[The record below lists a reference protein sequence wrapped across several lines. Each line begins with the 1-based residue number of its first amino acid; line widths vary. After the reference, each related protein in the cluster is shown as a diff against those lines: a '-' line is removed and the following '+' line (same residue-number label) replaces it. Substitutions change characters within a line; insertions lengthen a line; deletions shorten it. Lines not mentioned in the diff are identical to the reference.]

1 MSIYPPPSER
11 VGIPE
16 YREPGEQ
23 ERAFLSLGLNDGQ
36 NLQHFLRIGK
46 KYIWLVLAGA
56 LLGTGL
62 GFVKNATTPKEYQ
75 STANIEIT
83 QDTADQFRMD
93 TGGGYDSGY
102 IDVTKLDTEIA
113 ILKSSTLAMKTIISL
128 HLEQNK
134 DFLPLG
140 SNHVWD
146 LSKIGD
152 RHGLIGLFEGGLA
165 AERYGHTNILDLSYT
180 ARNPELAA
188 MICNTLIDNYVEH
201 NFSQNY
207 AATEQVSEWLGKQL
221 GDLKNR
227 LEASQNHMLTVQ
239 KDIGLVGIDQ
249 TQSIVLSRLVDISH
263 DVSQAET
270 QRLVAQAKLITL
282 QSAPPDVLASL
293 SGDSVLVG
301 LKERVT
307 TLQAEYANL
316 NARYGAKNP
325 RLLENRAELA
335 EITQSM
341 KQEQAM
347 VITRAEQEVNAA
359 TQNQD
364 ALRGRLE
371 QEKNSAYMGNSK
383 AVEYSLARREY
394 EANRSLYDGLQQ
406 RLQEA
411 GIIAGLHST
420 NIRKIDPAD
429 APDFPSSPRKSVNL
443 SMGLLCGL
451 GFGLLLSFTI
461 EALDTNIK
469 SIYDIEER
477 LGLPMLG
484 VVPQVDTKLLS
495 PETFVRDATS
505 PLPGAWSRL
514 AEAYRSLRTTILLA
528 RAGTPPQVILVS
540 SAKPSEGKTSIT
552 TLEAIVFALNGAKVL
567 LIDSDLRRPSV
578 HLRFRIA
585 NKVGLTSVLTGKS
598 TLQEAIVPVEAVPSL
613 HLLPAGPIAPMP
625 AELLG
630 SLQMQRLIEGLRAN
644 YDFILI
650 DTPPVLTV
658 TDAAV
663 LVSISDGVVLVLR
676 YAQSSRNV
684 VARASEI
691 LLRSGAHLLGVVLN
705 AVDLQS
711 SDYAEYY
718 GRAYNDYYQ
727 SRVDVEE

>member
-1 MSIYPPPSER
+1 
-11 VGIPE
+11 
-16 YREPGEQ
+16 
-23 ERAFLSLGLNDGQ
+23 LNDGQ
-36 NLQHFLRIGK
+36 TLQHFLLIGK
-46 KYIWLVLAGA
+46 KYIWMVLVCAV
-56 LLGTGL
+56 LGTGA
-62 GFVKNATTPKEYQ
+62 GFMENATSPKEYR
-75 STANIEIT
+75 SSANIEIT
-83 QDTADQFRMD
+83 QDTADQFRVD

-102 IDVTKLDTEIA
+102 IDVAKLDTEIA
-113 ILKSSTLAMKTIISL
+113 ILKSSTLAMATIVSL
-128 HLEQNK
+128 HLDQNK
-134 DFLPLG
+134 DFLPPG
-140 SNHVWD
+140 SNYVFD
-146 LSKIGD
+146 LNKIRD
-152 RHGLIGLFEGGLA
+152 RHALIGMFEGGLA

-180 ARNPELAA
+180 ARNPQLAA
-188 MICNTLIDNYVEH
+188 DICNTLIANYVEH

-207 AATEQVSEWLGKQL
+207 TATEQVSNWLERQL
-221 GDLKNR
+221 GDLRKR
-227 LEASQNHMLTVQ
+227 LEASQEHMLTVQ

-263 DVSQAET
+263 DVTTAES
-270 QRLVAQAKLITL
+270 QRLVAEARLVTM
-282 QSAPPDVLASL
+282 QSAPPDVLATL
-293 SGDSVLVG
+293 SGDPVLMG
-301 LKERVT
+301 LKERMT
-307 TLQAEYANL
+307 SLQADYANL
-316 NARYGAKNP
+316 NAKYGDKNP
-325 RLLENRAELA
+325 KLLEIRSEMAEVTETMKREQGIVISRA
-335 EITQSM
+335 
-341 KQEQAM
+341 QE
-347 VITRAEQEVNAA
+347 EVNAA
-359 TQNQD
+359 KQNQE
-364 ALRGRLE
+364 ALQRRLD
-371 QEKNSAYMGNSK
+371 QEKSSAYMGNSK

-394 EANRSLYDGLQQ
+394 ESNRSLYDGLQQ

-443 SMGLLCGL
+443 TLGLLCGL
-451 GFGLLLSFTI
+451 GIGLVLSFLI

-469 SIYDIEER
+469 TIYDIEER

-484 VVPQVDTKLLS
+484 VVPQVDSKLLS

-505 PLPGAWSRL
+505 PIPGAWSRL
-514 AEAYRSLRTTILLA
+514 AEAYRALRTTILLS
-528 RAGTPPQVILVS
+528 RAGTPPQVILIS

-552 TLEAIVFALNGAKVL
+552 TLESIVFALNGARVL

-585 NKVGLTSVLTGKS
+585 NKVGLTSVLTGKAGPE
-598 TLQEAIVPVEAVPSL
+598 EAIVPVSALPTL
-613 HLLPAGPIAPMP
+613 HILPAGPIAPMP

-630 SLQMQRLIEGLRAN
+630 SLQMQRLVEGLRAS

-663 LVSISDGVVLVLR
+663 LVSVSDGVVLVLR
-676 YAQSSRNV
+676 YGQASRNV

>member
-1 MSIYPPPSER
+1 MSVYPPPSEP
-11 VGIPE
+11 VVLPE
-16 YREPGEQ
+16 YREPGEP
-23 ERAFLSLGLNDGQ
+23 ERSFLSLGLNDGQ
-36 NLQHFLRIGK
+36 TLQHFLLIGK
-46 KYIWLVLAGA
+46 KYIWLVLVCA
-56 LLGTGL
+56 LLGTGA
-62 GFVKNATTPKEYQ
+62 GFVENATSPKEYR
-75 STANIEIT
+75 SAANIEIT
-83 QDTADQFRMD
+83 QDTADQFRVD
-93 TGGGYDSGY
+93 TGGGYESGY

-113 ILKSSTLAMKTIISL
+113 ILKSSTLAMATIVSL
-128 HLEQNK
+128 HLDQNK
-134 DFLPLG
+134 DFLPPG
-140 SNHVWD
+140 SNYAFD
-146 LSKIGD
+146 LSKIRD
-152 RHGLIGLFEGGLA
+152 RHALIGIFEGGLA
-165 AERYGHTNILDLSYT
+165 AERFGHTNILVLSYT
-180 ARNPELAA
+180 ARNPQLAA
-188 MICNTLIDNYVEH
+188 DICNTLIANYVEH

-207 AATEQVSEWLGKQL
+207 AATQQVSDWLQRQL
-221 GDLKNR
+221 GDLRKR
-227 LEASQNHMLTVQ
+227 LEASQEHMLTVQ

-263 DVSQAET
+263 DVTTAES
-270 QRLVAQAKLITL
+270 QRLVAEAKLITM
-282 QSAPPDVLASL
+282 QSAPPDVLATL
-293 SGDSVLVG
+293 SGDPVLMN
-301 LKERVT
+301 LKERMT
-307 TLQAEYANL
+307 SLQADYASL
-316 NARYGAKNP
+316 NAKYGDKNP
-325 RLLENRAELA
+325 RLQEIRSEIAEVTEATKREQGTVISRA
-335 EITQSM
+335 
-341 KQEQAM
+341 QE
-347 VITRAEQEVNAA
+347 EVNAA
-359 TQNQD
+359 KQNQE
-364 ALRGRLE
+364 ALQRRLD
-371 QEKNSAYMGNSK
+371 QEKSSAYMGNSK

-394 EANRSLYDGLQQ
+394 ESNRSLYDGLQQ

-443 SMGLLCGL
+443 TLGLFCGL
-451 GFGLLLSFTI
+451 GIGLLLSFMV

-469 SIYDIEER
+469 TIYDIEER

-484 VVPQVDTKLLS
+484 VVPQVDSKLLS

-514 AEAYRSLRTTILLA
+514 AEAYRSLRTTILLS
-528 RAGTPPQVILVS
+528 RAGTPPQVILIS

-552 TLEAIVFALNGAKVL
+552 TLESIVFALNGARVL

-585 NKVGLTSVLTGKS
+585 NKVGLTSVLTGKAGPE
-598 TLQEAIVPVEAVPSL
+598 EAIVPVTALPSL
-613 HLLPAGPIAPMP
+613 HILPAGPIAPMP

-630 SLQMQRLIEGLRAN
+630 SLQMQRLVEGLRAN

-663 LVSISDGVVLVLR
+663 LVSVSDGVVLVLR
-676 YAQSSRNV
+676 YGQATRNV

>member
-1 MSIYPPPSER
+1 MSIYPPPSEPALL
-11 VGIPE
+11 PE
-16 YREPGEQ
+16 YREPGER
-23 ERAFLSLGLNDGQ
+23 ERSFLSLGLNDGQ
-36 NLQHFLRIGK
+36 TLQHFLLIGK
-46 KYIWLVLAGA
+46 KYIWLVLVCAI
-56 LLGTGL
+56 LGTAA
-62 GFVKNATTPKEYQ
+62 GFVENATTPKEYT

-113 ILKSSTLAMKTIISL
+113 ILKSSTLAMQTIKSL
-128 HLEQNK
+128 HLDKNK

-140 SNHVWD
+140 SNHVFD
-146 LSKIGD
+146 LTKIQD
-152 RHGLIGLFEGGLA
+152 RHALIGMFEGGLA
-165 AERYGHTNILDLSYT
+165 AQRFGHTNILDLSFT

-188 MICNTLIDNYVEH
+188 VICNTLISNYVEH
-201 NFSQNY
+201 NFTQNY
-207 AATEQVSEWLGKQL
+207 AATQEVSDWLQLQL
-221 GDLKNR
+221 GDLKKR
-227 LEASQNHMLTVQ
+227 LEASQEHMLTVQ

-263 DVSQAET
+263 DLTTAES
-270 QRLVAQAKLITL
+270 QRLVAQARLITL
-282 QSAPPDVLASL
+282 QSAPPDVLATL
-293 SGDSVLVG
+293 SNDSVLMG
-301 LKERVT
+301 LKERMT
-307 TLQAEYANL
+307 ALQAENANL
-316 NARYGAKNP
+316 SAKYGAKNP
-325 RLLENRAELA
+325 HLLEIRSELA
-335 EITQSM
+335 EVTDSM
-341 KQEQAM
+341 KREQSIVIARAQE
-347 VITRAEQEVNAA
+347 EVNAA
-359 TQNQD
+359 KENQD
-364 ALRGRLE
+364 SLQRRLE
-371 QEKNSAYMGNSK
+371 QEKGSAYMGNSK

-394 EANRSLYDGLQQ
+394 EANRALYDGLQQ

-420 NIRKIDPAD
+420 NIRRIDPAD

-443 SMGLLCGL
+443 TLGLLCGL
-451 GFGLLLSFTI
+451 GIGLLLSFMV
-461 EALDTNIK
+461 EAMDTNIK
-469 SIYDIEER
+469 TIYDIEER

-484 VVPQVDTKLLS
+484 VVPQVDSKLLS
-495 PETFVRDATS
+495 PETFIRDATS
-505 PLPGAWSRL
+505 PVPGAWSRL
-514 AEAYRSLRTTILLA
+514 AEAYRSLRTTILLS
-528 RAGTPPQVILVS
+528 RAGTPPQVILIS

-552 TLEAIVFALNGAKVL
+552 TLEAIVFALNGARVL

-585 NKVGLTSVLTGKS
+585 NKVGLTSVLAGK
-598 TLQEAIVPVEAVPSL
+598 TPLQEAITAVPGLASL
-613 HLLPAGPIAPMP
+613 HILPAGPVAPMP

-676 YAQSSRNV
+676 YGQASRNV

>member
-16 YREPGEQ
+16 YREPGER
-23 ERAFLSLGLNDGQ
+23 ERSFLSLGLNDGQ
-36 NLQHFLRIGK
+36 TLQHFLRIGK

-62 GFVKNATTPKEYQ
+62 GSVKNATTPKEYQ

-113 ILKSSTLAMKTIISL
+113 ILKSSTLAMKTIESL
-128 HLEQNK
+128 HLDQNK

-146 LSKIGD
+146 LNKIED

-270 QRLVAQAKLITL
+270 QRLVAQAKLVTL

-293 SGDSVLVG
+293 SGDSVLNG
-301 LKERVT
+301 LKERMT
-307 TLQAEYANL
+307 SLQAEYANL
-316 NARYGAKNP
+316 SARYGAKNP
-325 RLLENRAELA
+325 RLLENRAELD
-335 EITQSM
+335 EVTRSM
-341 KQEQAM
+341 KQEQAV
-347 VITRAEQEVNAA
+347 VITRAEQEVRAA
-359 TQNQD
+359 TENQD

-371 QEKNSAYMGNSK
+371 QEKNSAYMGNSR

-443 SMGLLCGL
+443 SMGLICGL

-528 RAGTPPQVILVS
+528 RAGTPPQVILIS

-552 TLEAIVFALNGAKVL
+552 TLEAIVFALNGARVL

-598 TLQEAIVPVEAVPSL
+598 PLHEAIVPVEAVPSL

-630 SLQMQRLIEGLRAN
+630 SLQMQRLIEGLRAS

>member
-1 MSIYPPPSER
+1 MSVYPPPSEP
-11 VGIPE
+11 VVLPE
-16 YREPGEQ
+16 YREPKEP

-36 NLQHFLRIGK
+36 TLQHFLLIGR
-46 KYIWLVLAGA
+46 KYLWLVLVCATLGIGAG
-56 LLGTGL
+56 
-62 GFVKNATTPKEYQ
+62 FIENATTPKEYR
-75 STANIEIT
+75 SSANIEIT

-102 IDVTKLDTEIA
+102 VDVTKLDTEIA
-113 ILKSSTLAMKTIISL
+113 ILKSSTLAMQTIQSL
-128 HLEQNK
+128 HLDKNK
-134 DFLPLG
+134 DFLPPG
-140 SNHVWD
+140 STHNFD
-146 LSKIGD
+146 LSKIQD
-152 RHGLIGLFEGGLA
+152 RHALIGMFEAGLA
-165 AERYGHTNILDLSYT
+165 AERFGHTNILELSFT

-188 MICNTLIDNYVEH
+188 LICNTLIDNYVQH
-201 NFSQNY
+201 NFSENY
-207 AATEQVSEWLGKQL
+207 AATQEVSVWLQQQL
-221 GDLKNR
+221 GDLKRR
-227 LEASQNHMLTVQ
+227 LELSQAHMLSVQ

-263 DVSQAET
+263 DLTQAES
-270 QRLVAQAKLITL
+270 QRLVAEARLVTL
-282 QSAPPDVLASL
+282 QSAPPDVLATL
-293 SGDSVLVG
+293 SSDPVLLG
-301 LKERVT
+301 LKERLT
-307 TLQAEYANL
+307 TLQAEIANL

-325 RLLENRAELA
+325 RLVELHS
-335 EITQSM
+335 EMTEVSESM
-341 KQEQAM
+341 KREQQI
-347 VITRAEQEVNAA
+347 VISRAKEEVRAA
-359 TQNQD
+359 KENQD
-364 ALRGRLE
+364 ALQRRLD
-371 QEKNSAYMGNSK
+371 QEKGSAYMGNSR

-394 EANRSLYDGLQQ
+394 EANRALYDGLQQ

-411 GIIAGLHST
+411 GILAGLHST
-420 NIRKIDPAD
+420 NIRRIDPAD
-429 APDFPSSPRKSVNL
+429 PPDFPSLPRKSVNL
-443 SMGLLCGL
+443 MLGLLSGL
-451 GFGLLLSFTI
+451 GIGLVLSFLV

-469 SIYDIEER
+469 TIYDIEER

-484 VVPQVDTKLLS
+484 VVPQVDSKLLS

-514 AEAYRSLRTTILLA
+514 AEAYRSLRTTILLS
-528 RAGTPPQVILVS
+528 RAGTPPQVILIS
-540 SAKPSEGKTSIT
+540 SAKPSEGKTSVS
-552 TLEAIVFALNGAKVL
+552 TLEAVVFALNGSRVL
-567 LIDSDLRRPSV
+567 LVDSDLRRPSV

-598 TLQEAIVPVEAVPSL
+598 SLQEAITSIPAVPSL
-613 HLLPAGPIAPMP
+613 HILPAGPVAPMP

-630 SLQMQRLIEGLRAN
+630 SLQMQRLVEGLRAN

-676 YAQSSRNV
+676 YGQASRNV

-711 SDYAEYY
+711 SDYVEYY
-718 GRAYNDYYQ
+718 GRAYNDYYE

>member
-1 MSIYPPPSER
+1 MSIYPPPPEPA
-11 VGIPE
+11 VLPE
-16 YREPGEQ
+16 YRQPGER
-23 ERAFLSLGLNDGQ
+23 ERSFLSLGLNDGQ
-36 NLQHFLRIGK
+36 TLQHFLLIGK
-46 KYIWLVLAGA
+46 KYIWLVLTCA
-56 LLGTGL
+56 LLGAGS
-62 GFVKNATTPKEYQ
+62 GYIENARTPNEYR

-102 IDVTKLDTEIA
+102 IDVAKLDTEIA
-113 ILKSSTLAMKTIISL
+113 ILKSSTLAMKTIMSL
-128 HLEQNK
+128 HLDQNK

-146 LSKIGD
+146 LSKLPD
-152 RHGLIGLFEGGLA
+152 RHALIGIFEGGLA
-165 AERYGHTNILDLSYT
+165 AERYGHTNILDLSFT
-180 ARNPELAA
+180 ARNPALAA
-188 MICNTLIDNYVEH
+188 LICNTLIDNYVQH
-201 NFSQNY
+201 NFSENY
-207 AATEQVSEWLGKQL
+207 AATQEVSIWLQQQL

-227 LEASQNHMLTVQ
+227 LELSQEHMLNVQ

-263 DVSQAET
+263 DVTAAES
-270 QRLVAQAKLITL
+270 QRLLAQAKLITL
-282 QSAPPDVLASL
+282 QTAPPDVLATL
-293 SGDSVLVG
+293 SGDSVLLG
-301 LKERVT
+301 LKERMT
-307 TLQAEYANL
+307 SLQAENANL
-316 NARYGAKNP
+316 SAKLGAKNP

-335 EITQSM
+335 EVQQSM
-341 KQEQAM
+341 KVEQTT
-347 VITRAEQEVNAA
+347 VIARAEQEVNAA
-359 TQNQD
+359 KENQD
-364 ALRGRLE
+364 ALQRRLD
-371 QEKNSAYMGNSK
+371 QEKSSAYMGNSK

-420 NIRKIDPAD
+420 NIRRIDPAD
-429 APDFPSSPRKSVNL
+429 APDFPSSPRRSVNL
-443 SMGLLCGL
+443 MMGLLCGL
-451 GFGLLLSFTI
+451 GIGLALSFMV

-469 SIYDIEER
+469 TIYDIEER

-484 VVPQVDTKLLS
+484 VVPQVDSKLLS

-505 PLPGAWSRL
+505 PVPGAWSRL
-514 AEAYRSLRTTILLA
+514 AEAYRALRTTILLS

-540 SAKPSEGKTSIT
+540 SAKPSEGKTSIS

-585 NKVGLTSVLTGKS
+585 NKVGLTSVLTGK
-598 TLQEAIVPVEAVPSL
+598 TPLQEAIASVPAVPSL
-613 HLLPAGPIAPMP
+613 HILPAGPIAPMP

-676 YAQSSRNV
+676 YGQASRNV

>member
-1 MSIYPPPSER
+1 MSVYPPPTEPA
-11 VGIPE
+11 VFPD
-16 YREPGEQ
+16 YREPGER
-23 ERAFLSLGLNDGQ
+23 ERSFLSLGLNDGQ
-36 NLQHFLRIGK
+36 TLQHFLLIGK
-46 KYIWLVLAGA
+46 KYIWLVLVCAV
-56 LLGTGL
+56 LGTGA
-62 GFVKNATTPKEYQ
+62 GYIQNATSPKEYR

-83 QDTADQFRMD
+83 QDTANQFRVD
-93 TGGGYDSGY
+93 TSAGFDGGY

-113 ILKSSTLAMKTIISL
+113 ILKSSTLAMKTIQSL
-128 HLEQNK
+128 HLDQNR

-140 SNHVWD
+140 SKHVWD

-152 RHGLIGLFEGGLA
+152 RHALIGIFEGGLA
-165 AERYGHTNILDLSYT
+165 AERYGHTNILDLSFT

-188 MICNTLIDNYVEH
+188 VICNTLIDNYVQH
-201 NFSQNY
+201 NFAENY
-207 AATEQVSEWLGKQL
+207 AATQEVSVWLQQQL
-221 GDLKNR
+221 GDLKHK
-227 LEASQNHMLTVQ
+227 LELSQAHMLTVQ

-249 TQSIVLSRLVDISH
+249 TQSIMLSRLVDISH
-263 DVSQAET
+263 DVTQAES

-282 QSAPPDVLASL
+282 QSAPPDVLATL
-293 SGDSVLVG
+293 SGDPVLMG
-301 LKERVT
+301 LKERMT
-307 TLQAEYANL
+307 SLQAENANL
-316 NARYGAKNP
+316 SAKYGAKNP
-325 RLLENRAELA
+325 KLVEIRSEMAEV
-335 EITQSM
+335 QRSM
-341 KQEQAM
+341 KLEQGT
-347 VITRAEQEVNAA
+347 VVDRAQQEVNAA
-359 TQNQD
+359 RQNQD
-364 ALRGRLE
+364 ALQRRLD
-371 QEKNSAYMGNSK
+371 QEKGSAYQGNSK

-394 EANRSLYDGLQQ
+394 ESNRSLYDGLQQ

-420 NIRKIDPAD
+420 NIRRIDPAD
-429 APDFPSSPRKSVNL
+429 AADFPSSPRKSVNL
-443 SMGLLCGL
+443 MLGLLCGL
-451 GFGLLLSFTI
+451 GIGLVLSFLI

-469 SIYDIEER
+469 TIYDIEER

-484 VVPQVDTKLLS
+484 VVPQVDAKLLS

-505 PLPGAWSRL
+505 VTPGAWSRL
-514 AEAYRSLRTTILLA
+514 AEAYRALRTTILLS
-528 RAGTPPQVILVS
+528 RAGAPPQVILIS
-540 SAKPSEGKTSIT
+540 SAKPSEGKTSIS
-552 TLEAIVFALNGAKVL
+552 TLEAIVFALNGARVL

-585 NKVGLTSVLTGKS
+585 NKIGLTSVLTGKS
-598 TLQEAIVPVEAVPSL
+598 SLQEAITSIPAVPSL
-613 HLLPAGPIAPMP
+613 HVLPAGPVAPMP

-630 SLQMQRLIEGLRAN
+630 SLQMQRLVEGLRAS

-676 YAQSSRNV
+676 YAQASRNV

-727 SRVDVEE
+727 SRVDAEE

>member
-1 MSIYPPPSER
+1 MSIYPPPSDR
-11 VGIPE
+11 VTLPE
-16 YREPGEQ
+16 YREPS
-23 ERAFLSLGLNDGQ
+23 ERERSFLSLGLNDGQ
-36 NLQHFLRIGK
+36 TLQHFLLIGK
-46 KYIWLVLAGA
+46 KYIWLVLVCAMLGAGA
-56 LLGTGL
+56 GYIE
-62 GFVKNATTPKEYQ
+62 NARTPNEYR

-93 TGGGYDSGY
+93 TGAGSDGGY

-113 ILKSSTLAMKTIISL
+113 ILKSSTLAMKTIVSL
-128 HLEQNK
+128 HLNQNK

-146 LSKIGD
+146 LSKIQD
-152 RHGLIGLFEGGLA
+152 RHALIGIFEGGLA
-165 AERYGHTNILDLSYT
+165 AERYGHTNILDLSFT

-188 MICNTLIDNYVEH
+188 VICNTLIDNYVQH
-201 NFSQNY
+201 NFSENY
-207 AATEQVSEWLGKQL
+207 AATQEVSVWLQQQL

-227 LEASQNHMLTVQ
+227 LEASQEHMLTVQ

-263 DVSQAET
+263 DVTQAES
-270 QRLVAQAKLITL
+270 QRLIAQARLITL
-282 QSAPPDVLASL
+282 QSAPPDVLATL
-293 SGDSVLVG
+293 SGDSVLMG
-301 LKERVT
+301 LKARMTALE
-307 TLQAEYANL
+307 AENANL
-316 NARYGAKNP
+316 GAKYGAKNP

-335 EITQSM
+335 EVQQSM
-341 KQEQAM
+341 KVEQAT
-347 VITRAEQEVNAA
+347 VLSRAQQEVNAA
-359 TQNQD
+359 KENQE
-364 ALRGRLE
+364 ALQRRLE
-371 QEKNSAYMGNSK
+371 QEKNGAYMGNSK

-420 NIRKIDPAD
+420 NIRRIDPAD
-429 APDFPSSPRKSVNL
+429 APDFPSSPRRSVNL
-443 SMGLLCGL
+443 MMGLLCGL
-451 GFGLLLSFTI
+451 GIGLVLSFMV

-469 SIYDIEER
+469 TIYDIEEK

-484 VVPQVDTKLLS
+484 VVPQVDSKLLS

-514 AEAYRSLRTTILLA
+514 AEAYRALRTTILLS
-528 RAGTPPQVILVS
+528 RAGTPPQVILIS

-552 TLEAIVFALNGAKVL
+552 TLEAIVFALNGARVL

-585 NKVGLTSVLTGKS
+585 NKVGLTSVLTGK
-598 TLQEAIVPVEAVPSL
+598 TPLQDAIVSIPAVPSL
-613 HLLPAGPIAPMP
+613 HILPAGPIAPMP

-630 SLQMQRLIEGLRAN
+630 SLQMQRLVEGLRAT

-676 YAQSSRNV
+676 YGQASRNV

-718 GRAYNDYYQ
+718 GRSYNDYYQ

>member
-1 MSIYPPPSER
+1 MSVYPPPSDR
-11 VGIPE
+11 VTVPE
-16 YREPGEQ
+16 YREPGGR
-23 ERAFLSLGLNDGQ
+23 ERSFLSLGLNDGQ
-36 NLQHFLRIGK
+36 TLHHFLLIGK
-46 KYIWLVLAGA
+46 SYIWLVLVCT
-56 LLGTGL
+56 LLGVGA
-62 GFVKNATTPKEYQ
+62 GFIQNATTPKEYR

-102 IDVTKLDTEIA
+102 IDVAKLDTEIA
-113 ILKSSTLAMKTIISL
+113 ILKSSTLAMATIESL
-128 HLEQNK
+128 HLDKNP

-140 SNHVWD
+140 SNHPFD
-146 LSKIGD
+146 LSKISD
-152 RHGLIGLFEGGLA
+152 RHALIGMFEGGLA
-165 AERYGHTNILDLSYT
+165 ADRYGHTNILDLSFT

-188 MICNTLIDNYVEH
+188 IICNTLIDNYVEH

-207 AATEQVSEWLGKQL
+207 AATQQVSDWLGKQL
-221 GDLKNR
+221 GDLKSR

-270 QRLVAQAKLITL
+270 QRLIAQAKLITL
-282 QSAPPDVLASL
+282 QSAPPEILPSL

-301 LKERVT
+301 LKARMT

-325 RLLENRAELA
+325 RLLENRSELA
-335 EITQSM
+335 EVTQAM
-341 KQEQAM
+341 KQEQAN
-347 VITRAEQEVNAA
+347 VITRAQEEVNAA
-359 TQNQD
+359 THNQD

-371 QEKNSAYMGNSK
+371 QEKSSAYMGNSK
-383 AVEYSLARREY
+383 AVEYTLARREY

-411 GIIAGLHST
+411 GIIAGLHSS

-443 SMGLLCGL
+443 TLGLLCGL
-451 GFGLLLSFTI
+451 GLGLVLAFTI

-469 SIYDIEER
+469 TIFDIEER

-484 VVPQVDTKLLS
+484 VVPQVDSKLLS
-495 PETFVRDATS
+495 PETFVQDATS
-505 PLPGAWSRL
+505 PVPGAWSRL
-514 AEAYRSLRTTILLA
+514 AEAYRSLRTTILLS

-552 TLEAIVFALNGAKVL
+552 TLESIVFALNGARVL

-585 NKVGLTSVLTGKS
+585 NKIGLTSVLTGKS
-598 TLQEAIVPVEAVPSL
+598 PLEEAIVPIAAVPTL
-613 HLLPAGPIAPMP
+613 HVLPAGPIAPMP

-630 SLQMQRLIEGLRAN
+630 SLQMQRLVEGLRAK

-676 YAQSSRNV
+676 YAQASRNV

-727 SRVDVEE
+727 SRVDAEE

>member
-1 MSIYPPPSER
+1 MSVYPPPSDR
-11 VGIPE
+11 VTVPE
-16 YREPGEQ
+16 YREPSGH
-23 ERAFLSLGLNDGQ
+23 ERSFLSLGLNDGQ
-36 NLQHFLRIGK
+36 TLHHFLLISK
-46 KYIWLVLAGA
+46 SYLWLVLVCTM
-56 LLGTGL
+56 LGL
-62 GFVKNATTPKEYQ
+62 GAGFIQNITTPKEYR

-83 QDTADQFRMD
+83 QDSADQFRMD

-102 IDVTKLDTEIA
+102 IDVAKLDTEIA
-113 ILKSSTLAMKTIISL
+113 ILKSSTLAMATIESL
-128 HLEQNK
+128 HLDKNP

-140 SNHVWD
+140 SNHVFD

-152 RHGLIGLFEGGLA
+152 RHALIGMFEAGLA
-165 AERYGHTNILDLSYT
+165 ADRYGHTNILDLSFT

-188 MICNTLIDNYVEH
+188 IICNTLIDNYVEH

-207 AATEQVSEWLGKQL
+207 AATQQVSDWLGKQL
-221 GDLKNR
+221 GDLKSR

-270 QRLVAQAKLITL
+270 ARLIAQAKLITL
-282 QSAPPDVLASL
+282 QSAPPEILPSL
-293 SGDSVLVG
+293 SGDSTLTG
-301 LKERVT
+301 LKQRMT

-316 NARYGAKNP
+316 NAKYGAKNP
-325 RLLENRAELA
+325 RLQENRAELA
-335 EITQSM
+335 EVTQAM
-341 KQEQAM
+341 KQEQAN
-347 VITRAEQEVNAA
+347 VIARAQEEVNAA
-359 TQNQD
+359 THNQE

-371 QEKNSAYMGNSK
+371 QEKSSAYMGNSK
-383 AVEYSLARREY
+383 AVEYTLARREY

-411 GIIAGLHST
+411 GIIAGLHSS

-443 SMGLLCGL
+443 TLGLLCGL
-451 GFGLLLSFTI
+451 GLGLVLAFGV

-469 SIYDIEER
+469 TIFDIEER

-484 VVPQVDTKLLS
+484 VVPQVESKLLS
-495 PETFVRDATS
+495 PETFVADATS
-505 PLPGAWSRL
+505 SVPGAWSRL
-514 AEAYRSLRTTILLA
+514 AESYRSLRTTILLS
-528 RAGTPPQVILVS
+528 RAGTPPQVIMVS

-552 TLEAIVFALNGAKVL
+552 TLESIVFALNGARVL

-578 HLRFRIA
+578 HLRFRIT

-598 TLQEAIVPVEAVPSL
+598 SLEEAIVPIAAVPTL
-613 HLLPAGPIAPMP
+613 HVLPAGPIAPMP

-630 SLQMQRLIEGLRAN
+630 SLQMQRLVEGLRAK

-676 YAQSSRNV
+676 YGQASRNV
-684 VARASEI
+684 VARASEV

-705 AVDLQS
+705 AVDLES
-711 SDYAEYY
+711 SDYSEYY
-718 GRAYNDYYQ
+718 GRAYNDYYS
-727 SRVDVEE
+727 SRADTEE

>member
-1 MSIYPPPSER
+1 MSVYPPPSEP
-11 VGIPE
+11 VVLPE
-16 YREPGEQ
+16 VPEPKES
-23 ERAFLSLGLNDGQ
+23 ERSFVSLGLNDGQ
-36 NLQHFLRIGK
+36 TLQHFLLIAK
-46 KYIWLVLAGA
+46 KYVWLVLACA
-56 LLGTGL
+56 LLGTGA
-62 GFVKNATTPKEYQ
+62 GFLENATSPKEYR
-75 STANIEIT
+75 SSANIEIT

-113 ILKSSTLAMKTIISL
+113 ILKSSTLAIATIESL
-128 HLEQNK
+128 HLDKNK
-134 DFLPLG
+134 DFLPPG
-140 SNHVWD
+140 SNYTFD
-146 LSKIGD
+146 LSKTRD
-152 RHGLIGLFEGGLA
+152 RHALIGLFEGGLA

-180 ARNPELAA
+180 ARNPQLAA
-188 MICNTLIDNYVEH
+188 DICNTLIANYVEH

-207 AATEQVSEWLGKQL
+207 AATQQVSDWLSRQL
-221 GDLKNR
+221 GDLRKR
-227 LEASQNHMLTVQ
+227 LEASQEHMLTVQ

-249 TQSIVLSRLVDISH
+249 TQSIVLSRLVDIGH
-263 DVSQAET
+263 DVTAAES
-270 QRLVAQAKLITL
+270 QRLVAEAKLVTM
-282 QSAPPDVLASL
+282 QSAPPDVLATL
-293 SGDSVLVG
+293 SGDPVLVS
-301 LKERVT
+301 LKERMT
-307 TLQAEYANL
+307 SLQAEYASL
-316 NARYGAKNP
+316 SAKYGDKNP
-325 RLLENRAELA
+325 RLLEIHSEMAEVAEATKREQSIVISRA
-335 EITQSM
+335 Q
-341 KQEQAM
+341 
-347 VITRAEQEVNAA
+347 QEVNAA
-359 TQNQD
+359 KQNQD
-364 ALRGRLE
+364 ALQRRLD
-371 QEKNSAYMGNSK
+371 QEKSSAYMGNSK

-394 EANRSLYDGLQQ
+394 ESNRSLYDGLQQ

-429 APDFPSSPRKSVNL
+429 APDFPSSPVKSVNL
-443 SMGLLCGL
+443 TLGLLCGL
-451 GFGLLLSFTI
+451 GIGLVLSFMV

-469 SIYDIEER
+469 TIYDIEER

-484 VVPQVDTKLLS
+484 VVPQVDSKLLS
-495 PETFVRDATS
+495 PETFVMDATS
-505 PLPGAWSRL
+505 ALPGAWSRL
-514 AEAYRSLRTTILLA
+514 AEAYRSLRTTILLS
-528 RAGTPPQVILVS
+528 RAGTPPQVILIS

-552 TLEAIVFALNGAKVL
+552 TLESIVFALNGARVL

-585 NKVGLTSVLTGKS
+585 NKVGLTSVLTGKAV
-598 TLQEAIVPVEAVPSL
+598 LEEAIVPVSALPSL
-613 HLLPAGPIAPMP
+613 HILPAGPIAPMP

-630 SLQMQRLIEGLRAN
+630 SLQMQRLVEGLRSS

-663 LVSISDGVVLVLR
+663 LVSVSDGVVLVLR
-676 YAQSSRNV
+676 YGQATRNV

>member
-1 MSIYPPPSER
+1 MSVYPPPSEP
-11 VGIPE
+11 VVLPE
-16 YREPGEQ
+16 YREPNTP
-23 ERAFLSLGLNDGQ
+23 ERSFLTLGLNDGQ
-36 NLQHFLRIGK
+36 TLQHFLLIGK
-46 KYIWLVLAGA
+46 KYIWLVLVCAM
-56 LLGTGL
+56 LGTGA
-62 GFVKNATTPKEYQ
+62 GYIENATSPSEYR
-75 STANIEIT
+75 SSANIEIT

-102 IDVTKLDTEIA
+102 IDVAKLDTEIA
-113 ILKSSTLAMKTIISL
+113 ILKSSTLAMATIESL
-128 HLEQNK
+128 HLDKNK
-134 DFLPLG
+134 DFLPPG
-140 SNHVWD
+140 SNYAFD
-146 LSKIGD
+146 LSKIRD
-152 RHGLIGLFEGGLA
+152 RHALIGIFEGGLA

-180 ARNPELAA
+180 ARNPQLAA
-188 MICNTLIDNYVEH
+188 DICNTLIANYVEH

-207 AATEQVSEWLGKQL
+207 AATQQVSDWLGRQL
-221 GDLKNR
+221 GDLRKR
-227 LEASQNHMLTVQ
+227 LEASQEHMLTVQ

-249 TQSIVLSRLVDISH
+249 TQSIVLSRLVDIGH
-263 DVSQAET
+263 DVTAAES
-270 QRLVAQAKLITL
+270 QRLVAEAKLITM
-282 QSAPPDVLASL
+282 QSAPPDVLATL
-293 SGDSVLVG
+293 SGDPVLLS
-301 LKERVT
+301 LKERMT
-307 TLQAEYANL
+307 SLQAEDASL
-316 NARYGAKNP
+316 TAKYGDKNP
-325 RLLENRAELA
+325 RLLEIRSEMVEVAAATKREQGTAIARA
-335 EITQSM
+335 
-341 KQEQAM
+341 QE
-347 VITRAEQEVNAA
+347 EVNAA
-359 TQNQD
+359 KQNQD
-364 ALRGRLE
+364 ALQRRLD
-371 QEKNSAYMGNSK
+371 QEKSSAYMGNSK

-443 SMGLLCGL
+443 TLGLLCGL
-451 GFGLLLSFTI
+451 GIGLLLSFLV

-469 SIYDIEER
+469 TIYDIEER

-514 AEAYRSLRTTILLA
+514 AEAYRSLRTTILLS
-528 RAGTPPQVILVS
+528 RAGTPPQVILIS

-552 TLEAIVFALNGAKVL
+552 TLESIVFALNGARVL

-585 NKVGLTSVLTGKS
+585 NKVGLTSVLTGKAG
-598 TLQEAIVPVEAVPSL
+598 LEEAIVPVAALPAL
-613 HLLPAGPIAPMP
+613 HILPAGPIAPMP

-630 SLQMQRLIEGLRAN
+630 SLQMQRLVEGLRSN

-663 LVSISDGVVLVLR
+663 LVSVSDGVVLVLR
-676 YAQSSRNV
+676 YGQATRNV

>member
-1 MSIYPPPSER
+1 MSIYPPPSEP
-11 VGIPE
+11 VVLPE
-16 YREPGEQ
+16 YREPGER
-23 ERAFLSLGLNDGQ
+23 ERSFLSLGLNDGQ
-36 NLQHFLRIGK
+36 TLQHFLLIGK
-46 KYIWLVLAGA
+46 KYIWLVLVCA
-56 LLGTGL
+56 LLGTGA
-62 GFVKNATTPKEYQ
+62 GYIENATSPKEYR

-113 ILKSSTLAMKTIISL
+113 ILKSSTLALQTIKSL
-128 HLEQNK
+128 HLNQNK
-134 DFLPLG
+134 DFLPPG
-140 SNHVWD
+140 SNRVWD
-146 LSKIGD
+146 LDKIQD
-152 RHGLIGLFEGGLA
+152 KHALIGMFEGGLA
-165 AERYGHTNILDLSYT
+165 AERFGHTNILDLSFT

-188 MICNTLIDNYVEH
+188 VICNTLIDNYVQH
-201 NFSQNY
+201 NFSENY
-207 AATEQVSEWLGKQL
+207 AATQEVSVWLQQQL
-221 GDLKNR
+221 GDLKRR
-227 LEASQNHMLTVQ
+227 LELSQEHMLNVQ

-263 DVSQAET
+263 DVTTAES
-270 QRLVAQAKLITL
+270 QRLVAQARLITM
-282 QSAPPDVLASL
+282 QSAPPDVLATL
-293 SGDSVLVG
+293 SADPILLS
-301 LKERVT
+301 LKERMT
-307 TLQAEYANL
+307 ALQAENANL
-316 NARYGAKNP
+316 SAKYGAKNP
-325 RLLENRAELA
+325 RLLEIRSELA
-335 EITQSM
+335 EVERSM
-341 KQEQAM
+341 KVEQGTVLA
-347 VITRAEQEVNAA
+347 RAQQEVNAA
-359 TQNQD
+359 KENQD
-364 ALRGRLE
+364 ALQRRLD

-394 EANRSLYDGLQQ
+394 EANRALYDGLQQ

-420 NIRKIDPAD
+420 NIRRIDPAD

-443 SMGLLCGL
+443 TLGLMCGL
-451 GFGLLLSFTI
+451 GIGLVLAFLV

-469 SIYDIEER
+469 TIYDIEER

-484 VVPQVDTKLLS
+484 VVPQVDSKLLS

-505 PLPGAWSRL
+505 PIPGAWSRL
-514 AEAYRSLRTTILLA
+514 AEAYRALRTTILLS
-528 RAGTPPQVILVS
+528 RAGTPPQVILIS
-540 SAKPSEGKTSIT
+540 SAKPSEGKTSVT
-552 TLEAIVFALNGAKVL
+552 TLESIVFALNGARVL

-585 NKVGLTSVLTGKS
+585 NKVGLTSVLTGK
-598 TLQEAIVPVEAVPSL
+598 TPLQDAIASVPGVPSL
-613 HLLPAGPIAPMP
+613 HILPAGPIAPMP

-630 SLQMQRLIEGLRAN
+630 SLQMQRLVEGLRAN

-676 YAQSSRNV
+676 YGQASRNV

>member
-1 MSIYPPPSER
+1 
-11 VGIPE
+11 
-16 YREPGEQ
+16 
-23 ERAFLSLGLNDGQ
+23 
-36 NLQHFLRIGK
+36 
-46 KYIWLVLAGA
+46 
-56 LLGTGL
+56 
-62 GFVKNATTPKEYQ
+62 
-75 STANIEIT
+75 
-83 QDTADQFRMD
+83 
-93 TGGGYDSGY
+93 
-102 IDVTKLDTEIA
+102 
-113 ILKSSTLAMKTIISL
+113 
-128 HLEQNK
+128 
-134 DFLPLG
+134 LPLG
-140 SNHVWD
+140 SKYAFDVN
-146 LSKIGD
+146 KIQD
-152 RHGLIGLFEGGLA
+152 RHALIGMFEGGLS
-165 AERYGHTNILDLSYT
+165 AERFGHTNILDLSYT

-188 MICNTLIDNYVEH
+188 KICNTLIDNYVQH
-201 NFSQNY
+201 NFSDNY
-207 AATEQVSEWLGKQL
+207 AATQEVSVWLSEQL

-227 LEASQNHMLTVQ
+227 LEASQEHMLTVQ

-263 DVSQAET
+263 DVTQAES
-270 QRLVAQAKLITL
+270 QRLVAQARLITM
-282 QSAPPDVLASL
+282 QSAPPEVLATL
-293 SGDSVLVG
+293 SADPVLLT
-301 LKERVT
+301 LKQRMT
-307 TLQAEYANL
+307 DLQAEYANL
-316 NARYGAKNP
+316 NAKYGAKNP
-325 RLLENRAELA
+325 RLVEVRSELDEITRSMKVEQGTVINRA
-335 EITQSM
+335 
-341 KQEQAM
+341 QE
-347 VITRAEQEVNAA
+347 EVNAA
-359 TQNQD
+359 TQNQE
-364 ALRGRLE
+364 AVQRRLD
-371 QEKNSAYMGNSK
+371 QEKSLAYMGNSK

-394 EANRSLYDGLQQ
+394 ESNRSLYDGLQQ

-420 NIRKIDPAD
+420 NIRRIDPAD

-443 SMGLLCGL
+443 MLGLLSGL
-451 GFGLLLSFTI
+451 GIGLLLSFLV

-469 SIYDIEER
+469 TIFDIEER

-484 VVPQVDTKLLS
+484 VVPQVDTKQLS

-505 PLPGAWSRL
+505 TVPGAWSRL
-514 AEAYRSLRTTILLA
+514 AEAYRSLRTTILLS
-528 RAGTPPQVILVS
+528 RAGTPPQVILIS

-552 TLEAIVFALNGAKVL
+552 TLEAIVFALNGARVL

-585 NKVGLTSVLTGKS
+585 NKIGLTSVLTGKS
-598 TLQEAIVPVEAVPSL
+598 SLQEAIFEVPAVPSL
-613 HLLPAGPIAPMP
+613 HILPAGPTAPMP

-630 SLQMQRLIEGLRAN
+630 SLQMQRLVEGLRAS

-650 DTPPVLTV
+650 DTPPILTV

-676 YAQSSRNV
+676 YGQASRNV

>member
-1 MSIYPPPSER
+1 MSIYPPPSDR
-11 VGIPE
+11 VVVPE
-16 YREPGEQ
+16 YQEPGER
-23 ERAFLSLGLNDGQ
+23 ERSFLSLGLNDGQ
-36 NLQHFLRIGK
+36 TLQHFLRIGK
-46 KYIWLVLAGA
+46 KYIWLVLTCAA
-56 LLGTGL
+56 LGTGA
-62 GFVKNATTPKEYQ
+62 GFVENATSPKMYR
-75 STANIEIT
+75 SAANIEIT

-93 TGGGYDSGY
+93 TSGGYDSGY

-113 ILKSSTLAMKTIISL
+113 ILKSSTLAWKTIMSL
-128 HLEQNK
+128 HLDQNK

-140 SNHVWD
+140 SNHVWNVNN
-146 LSKIGD
+146 IQD

-188 MICNTLIDNYVEH
+188 MICNTLIDNYVQH
-201 NFSQNY
+201 NFSDNY
-207 AATEQVSEWLGKQL
+207 AATQEVSVWLQAQL

-270 QRLVAQAKLITL
+270 QRLVAEAKLITL
-282 QSAPPDVLASL
+282 RSAPPEVLATL
-293 SGDSVLVG
+293 SGDSALMG
-301 LKERVT
+301 LKERMT
-307 TLQAEYANL
+307 ALQAEYANL
-316 NARYGAKNP
+316 SAKYGAKNP
-325 RLLENRAELA
+325 RLLENRSELA
-335 EITQSM
+335 ELEQSV
-341 KQEQAM
+341 KAEQAT
-347 VITRAEQEVNAA
+347 VITRAEQELSAS
-359 TQNQD
+359 TKNQE

-420 NIRKIDPAD
+420 NIRRIDPAD

-443 SMGLLCGL
+443 TLGLMCGL
-451 GFGLLLSFTI
+451 GMGLLLSFLV

-469 SIYDIEER
+469 TIFDIEER

-514 AEAYRSLRTTILLA
+514 AEAYRSLRTTILLS
-528 RAGTPPQVILVS
+528 RAGTPPQVILIS

-552 TLEAIVFALNGAKVL
+552 TLEAIVFALNGARVL

-585 NKVGLTSVLTGKS
+585 NRVGLTSVLTGKS
-598 TLQEAIVPVEAVPSL
+598 LLSDAIVPVAAVPSL
-613 HLLPAGPIAPMP
+613 HILPAGPIAPMP

-630 SLQMQRLIEGLRAN
+630 SLQMQRLVEGLRAN

-676 YAQSSRNV
+676 YGQASRNV

>member
-1 MSIYPPPSER
+1 MSVYPPPSEP
-11 VGIPE
+11 VVLPE
-16 YREPGEQ
+16 YREPKET

-36 NLQHFLRIGK
+36 TLQHFLLIGK
-46 KYIWLVLAGA
+46 KYIWLVLVCAM
-56 LLGTGL
+56 LGTGA
-62 GFVKNATTPKEYQ
+62 GFIENATTPKEYR
-75 STANIEIT
+75 SSANIEIT

-102 IDVTKLDTEIA
+102 IDVAKLDTEIA
-113 ILKSSTLAMKTIISL
+113 ILKSSTLAMATIESL
-128 HLEQNK
+128 HLDKNK
-134 DFLPLG
+134 DFLPPG
-140 SNHVWD
+140 SDYTFD
-146 LSKIGD
+146 LNKIRD
-152 RHGLIGLFEGGLA
+152 RHALIGIFEGGLA

-180 ARNPELAA
+180 ARNPQLAA
-188 MICNTLIDNYVEH
+188 DICNTLISNYVEH

-207 AATEQVSEWLGKQL
+207 AATQQVSDWLQKQL
-221 GDLKNR
+221 GDLRKR
-227 LEASQNHMLTVQ
+227 LEASQEHMLTVQ
-239 KDIGLVGIDQ
+239 KDIGLIGIDQ

-263 DVSQAET
+263 DVTSAES
-270 QRLVAQAKLITL
+270 QRLVAEAKLITM
-282 QSAPPDVLASL
+282 QTAPPDVLATL
-293 SGDSVLVG
+293 SGDPVLMS
-301 LKERVT
+301 LKERLT
-307 TLQAEYANL
+307 TLQSDYANL
-316 NARYGAKNP
+316 NVKYGDKNP
-325 RLLENRAELA
+325 RLLEIRGEMAEVN
-335 EITQSM
+335 
-341 KQEQAM
+341 QAM
-347 VITRAEQEVNAA
+347 KREQGIVIARAQEEVNAA
-359 TQNQD
+359 KQNQD
-364 ALRGRLE
+364 ALQRRLD
-371 QEKNSAYMGNSK
+371 QEKSSAYMGNSK

-394 EANRSLYDGLQQ
+394 ESNRSLYDGLQQ

-443 SMGLLCGL
+443 TLGLLCGL
-451 GFGLLLSFTI
+451 GIGLLLSLMV

-469 SIYDIEER
+469 TIYDIEER

-484 VVPQVDTKLLS
+484 VVPQVDNKLLS

-514 AEAYRSLRTTILLA
+514 AEAYRSLRTTILLS
-528 RAGTPPQVILVS
+528 RAGTPPQVILIS

-552 TLEAIVFALNGAKVL
+552 TLESIVFALNGARVL

-585 NKVGLTSVLTGKS
+585 NKVGLTSVLTGKA
-598 TLQEAIVPVEAVPSL
+598 LLEEAIVPVNALPSL

-630 SLQMQRLIEGLRAN
+630 SLQMQRLVEGLRSS

-663 LVSISDGVVLVLR
+663 LVSVSDGVVLVLR
-676 YAQSSRNV
+676 YGQATRNV

>member
-113 ILKSSTLAMKTIISL
+113 ILKSSTLAMKTIMSL

-270 QRLVAQAKLITL
+270 QRLIAQARLITL

-630 SLQMQRLIEGLRAN
+630 SLQMQRLVEGLRAN

>member
-1 MSIYPPPSER
+1 MPQALS
-11 VGIPE
+11 E
-16 YREPGEQ
+16 YRS
-23 ERAFLSLGLNDGQ
+23 A
-36 NLQHFLRIGK
+36 
-46 KYIWLVLAGA
+46 
-56 LLGTGL
+56 
-62 GFVKNATTPKEYQ
+62 
-75 STANIEIT
+75 ANIEIT
-83 QDTADQFRMD
+83 QDTADQFRVD
-93 TGGGYDSGY
+93 TGGGYESGY
-102 IDVTKLDTEIA
+102 IDVAKLDTEIA
-113 ILKSSTLAMKTIISL
+113 ILKSSTLAMATIVSL
-128 HLEQNK
+128 HLDQNK
-134 DFLPLG
+134 DFLPPG
-140 SNHVWD
+140 SNYAFD
-146 LSKIGD
+146 LSKIRD
-152 RHGLIGLFEGGLA
+152 RHALIGMFEGGLA
-165 AERYGHTNILDLSYT
+165 AERFGHTNILVLSYT
-180 ARNPELAA
+180 ARNPQLAA
-188 MICNTLIDNYVEH
+188 DICNTLIANYVEH

-207 AATEQVSEWLGKQL
+207 AATQQVSDWLQRQL
-221 GDLKNR
+221 GDLRKR
-227 LEASQNHMLTVQ
+227 LEASQEHMLTVQ

-263 DVSQAET
+263 DVTSAES
-270 QRLVAQAKLITL
+270 QRLVAEAKLITL
-282 QSAPPDVLASL
+282 QSAPPDVLATL
-293 SGDSVLVG
+293 SADPVLMN
-301 LKERVT
+301 LKERMT
-307 TLQAEYANL
+307 ALQADYASL
-316 NARYGAKNP
+316 NAKYGEKNP
-325 RLLENRAELA
+325 RLQEIRSEIAEVTEATKREQGTVISRA
-335 EITQSM
+335 
-341 KQEQAM
+341 QE
-347 VITRAEQEVNAA
+347 EVNAA
-359 TQNQD
+359 KQNQE
-364 ALRGRLE
+364 ALQRRLD
-371 QEKNSAYMGNSK
+371 QEKSSAYMGNSK

-394 EANRSLYDGLQQ
+394 ESNRSLYDGLQQ

-443 SMGLLCGL
+443 TLGLVCGL
-451 GFGLLLSFTI
+451 GIGLLLSFMV

-469 SIYDIEER
+469 TIYDIEER

-484 VVPQVDTKLLS
+484 VVPQVDSKLLS

-514 AEAYRSLRTTILLA
+514 AEAYRSLRTTILLS
-528 RAGTPPQVILVS
+528 RAGTPPQVILIS

-552 TLEAIVFALNGAKVL
+552 TLESIVFALNGARVL

-585 NKVGLTSVLTGKS
+585 NKVGLTSVLTGKAGPE
-598 TLQEAIVPVEAVPSL
+598 EAIVPVTALPSL
-613 HLLPAGPIAPMP
+613 HILPAGPIAPMP

-630 SLQMQRLIEGLRAN
+630 SLQMQRLVEGLRAN

-663 LVSISDGVVLVLR
+663 LVSVSDGVVLVLR
-676 YAQSSRNV
+676 YGQATRNV

>member
-1 MSIYPPPSER
+1 MSIYPPP
-11 VGIPE
+11 PE
-16 YREPGEQ
+16 PALLPDYREPGER
-23 ERAFLSLGLNDGQ
+23 ERSFLSLGLNDGQ
-36 NLQHFLRIGK
+36 TLQHFLLLGK
-46 KYIWLVLAGA
+46 KYIWLVLVCA
-56 LLGTGL
+56 LLGTGA
-62 GFVKNATTPKEYQ
+62 GFVQNATTPKQYR

-93 TGGGYDSGY
+93 TGGGYDGY

-113 ILKSSTLAMKTIISL
+113 ILKSSTLAMKTIESL
-128 HLEQNK
+128 HLNTNK

-146 LSKIGD
+146 LTKIGD
-152 RHGLIGLFEGGLA
+152 RHALIGIFEGGLS
-165 AERYGHTNILDLSYT
+165 AERFGHTNILDLSFT

-188 MICNTLIDNYVEH
+188 LICNTLISNYVEH
-201 NFSQNY
+201 NFTQNY
-207 AATEQVSEWLGKQL
+207 AATQEVSDWLQLQL
-221 GDLKNR
+221 GDLKKR
-227 LEASQNHMLTVQ
+227 LEASQEHMLTVQ

-263 DVSQAET
+263 DLTQAES
-270 QRLVAQAKLITL
+270 QRLVAQARLVTL
-282 QSAPPDVLASL
+282 QSAPPDVLATL
-293 SGDSVLVG
+293 SGDSVLLG
-301 LKERVT
+301 LKERLT
-307 TLQAEYANL
+307 NLQAE
-316 NARYGAKNP
+316 NASLSAKYGAKNP
-325 RLLENRAELA
+325 HLLEIRSEIAEVLEAMKREQDVVVSRA
-335 EITQSM
+335 
-341 KQEQAM
+341 QE
-347 VITRAEQEVNAA
+347 EVKAA
-359 TQNQD
+359 RENQD
-364 ALRGRLE
+364 ALQRRLD
-371 QEKNSAYMGNSK
+371 QEKGSAYMGNSK

-394 EANRSLYDGLQQ
+394 EANRALYDGLQQ

-420 NIRKIDPAD
+420 NIRRIDPAD
-429 APDFPSSPRKSVNL
+429 PPDFPSLPRKSVNL
-443 SMGLLCGL
+443 TLGLLCGL
-451 GFGLLLSFTI
+451 GIGLVLSFLV

-469 SIYDIEER
+469 TIYDIEER

-484 VVPQVDTKLLS
+484 VVPQVDSKLLS

-514 AEAYRSLRTTILLA
+514 AEAYRSLRTTILLS

-540 SAKPSEGKTSIT
+540 SAKPSEGKTSVT
-552 TLEAIVFALNGAKVL
+552 TLESIVFALNGAKVL

-585 NKVGLTSVLTGKS
+585 NKIGLTSVLTGKIP
-598 TLQEAIVPVEAVPSL
+598 LQDAVVTVPSVPTL
-613 HLLPAGPIAPMP
+613 HILPAGPIAPMP

-630 SLQMQRLIEGLRAN
+630 SLQMQRLVESLRAS

-676 YAQSSRNV
+676 YGQASRNV

-727 SRVDVEE
+727 SRVDAEE

>member
-1 MSIYPPPSER
+1 MSVYPPPSEP
-11 VGIPE
+11 VVLPE
-16 YREPGEQ
+16 YREPSTP
-23 ERAFLSLGLNDGQ
+23 ERSFLTLGLNDGQ
-36 NLQHFLRIGK
+36 TLQHFLLIGK
-46 KYIWLVLAGA
+46 KYIWLVLVCAV
-56 LLGTGL
+56 LGTGA
-62 GFVKNATTPKEYQ
+62 GYIENATSPSEYR
-75 STANIEIT
+75 SAANIEIT

-102 IDVTKLDTEIA
+102 IDVAKLDTEIA
-113 ILKSSTLAMKTIISL
+113 ILKSSTLAMATIESL
-128 HLEQNK
+128 HLDKNK
-134 DFLPLG
+134 DFLPPG
-140 SNHVWD
+140 SNYAFD
-146 LSKIGD
+146 LSKIRD
-152 RHGLIGLFEGGLA
+152 RHALIGIFEGGLA
-165 AERYGHTNILDLSYT
+165 AERYGHTNILELSYT
-180 ARNPELAA
+180 ARNPQLAA
-188 MICNTLIDNYVEH
+188 DICNTLIANYVEH

-207 AATEQVSEWLGKQL
+207 AATQQVSDWLGRQL
-221 GDLKNR
+221 GDLRKR
-227 LEASQNHMLTVQ
+227 LEASQEHMLTVQ

-249 TQSIVLSRLVDISH
+249 TQSIVLSRLVDIGH
-263 DVSQAET
+263 DVTAAES
-270 QRLVAQAKLITL
+270 QRLVAEAKLITM
-282 QSAPPDVLASL
+282 QSAPLDVLASL
-293 SGDSVLVG
+293 SGDPILMS
-301 LKERVT
+301 LKERMT
-307 TLQAEYANL
+307 SLQAEYASL
-316 NARYGAKNP
+316 NAKYGDKNP
-325 RLLENRAELA
+325 RLLELRSEMAEMTEATKREQGTVISRA
-335 EITQSM
+335 
-341 KQEQAM
+341 QE
-347 VITRAEQEVNAA
+347 EVNAA
-359 TQNQD
+359 KQNQD
-364 ALRGRLE
+364 ALQRRLD
-371 QEKNSAYMGNSK
+371 QEKSSAYMGNSK

-394 EANRSLYDGLQQ
+394 ESNRSLYDGLQQ

-411 GIIAGLHST
+411 GIIAGLHSS

-429 APDFPSSPRKSVNL
+429 APDFPSSPRRSVNL
-443 SMGLLCGL
+443 TLGLLSGL
-451 GFGLLLSFTI
+451 GIGLLLSFLV

-469 SIYDIEER
+469 TIYDIEER

-514 AEAYRSLRTTILLA
+514 AEAYRSLRTTILLS
-528 RAGTPPQVILVS
+528 RAGTPPQVILIS

-552 TLEAIVFALNGAKVL
+552 TLESIVFALNGARVL

-585 NKVGLTSVLTGKS
+585 NKVGLTSVLTGKAG
-598 TLQEAIVPVEAVPSL
+598 LEEAIVPVAALPAL
-613 HLLPAGPIAPMP
+613 HILPAGPIAPMP

-630 SLQMQRLIEGLRAN
+630 SLQMQRLVEGLRAN

-663 LVSISDGVVLVLR
+663 LVSVSDGVVLVLR
-676 YAQSSRNV
+676 YGQATRNV